1 MSNSFSSSPQ
11 LVDPG
16 RVSASQTIRTTEAS
30 RLGDLQNYAFAN
42 GGSHDVVN
50 QLWDAEVLRI
60 NSATKVQVCEW
71 YIPRPSNIHNTFKF
85 RVAAHT
91 TKANATV
98 ECEIFF
104 PLSGNSYAAST
115 IVTDG
120 ARYAT
125 QFDELTVNITASEN
139 ELFAVCRFYVTS
151 IAITHY
157 VEVASVCGRWSPS
170 TSPLATGA
178 LAQGSDEF
186 IPVGASRLGAD
197 LPLPARFGVQTLS
210 NIEILRKRGRTLFNW
225 SGSSNTMTGHN
236 APVGLGIFDQQ
247 VMYSNVALFAG
258 MNQINLDVDVF
269 INIANYVSGKSYDI
283 FGHQLTPIQ
292 NGWSSFGLN
301 LRLNELQISDQFNM
315 SMYQVGLENT
325 TRNTETL
332 LSQNYKQTNSAMYI
346 KGLSIIGV

>member
-30 RLGDLQNYAFAN
+30 KLGDLQNYAFAN
-42 GGSHDVVN
+42 GGCHDVVN
-50 QLWDAEVLRI
+50 QLWDSEVLRI

-85 RVAAHT
+85 RVASFT
-91 TKANATV
+91 TKANASV
-98 ECEIFF
+98 EVEIYF
-104 PLSGNSYAAST
+104 PLSANSYTAST
-115 IVTDG
+115 TVTDG
-120 ARYAT
+120 SRYASA
-125 QFDELTVNITASEN
+125 FDELTVNITATED
-139 ELFAVCRFYVTS
+139 ELYCICKFYVTA
-151 IAITHY
+151 IASNY
-157 VEVASVCGRWSPS
+157 VEVSSVCGRWSPL

-178 LAQGSDEF
+178 LEQGDEEF
-186 IPVGASRLGAD
+186 IPIGASRLGAD
-197 LPLPARFGVQTLS
+197 LPLSARFGVQTLS

-269 INIANYVSGKSYDI
+269 INIANYTSGKSYDI

-292 NGWSSFGLN
+292 NGWNSFGLS

-332 LSQNYKQTNSAMYI
+332 LSQNYKQTDSAMYI

>member
-1 MSNSFSSSPQ
+1 M
-11 LVDPG
+11 
-16 RVSASQTIRTTEAS
+16 
-30 RLGDLQNYAFAN
+30 
-42 GGSHDVVN
+42 
-50 QLWDAEVLRI
+50 LRI

-91 TKANATV
+91 SKANASI

-104 PLSGNSYAAST
+104 PLSGNSYTAST
-115 IVTDG
+115 TVTDG
-120 ARYAT
+120 SRYAL
-125 QFDELTVNITASEN
+125 QFDELTVNITANEN
-139 ELFAVCRFYVTS
+139 ILFAVCKFYVTS
-151 IAITHY
+151 IATTHF
-157 VEVASVCGRWSPS
+157 VEVASVCGRWSPL

-178 LAQGSDEF
+178 LEQGSDEF

-197 LPLPARFGVQTLS
+197 LPLPSRFGVQTLS

-225 SGSSNTMTGHN
+225 SGSSNTMTGYN

-247 VMYSNVALFAG
+247 VMYSSVALFAG
-258 MNQINLDVDVF
+258 MNQIDLDVDVF
-269 INIANYVSGKSYDI
+269 INIENYTVGKSYDI
-283 FGHQLTPIQ
+283 FGYQLTPIQ
-292 NGWSSFGLN
+292 NGWNSFGLK
-301 LRLNELQISDQFNM
+301 LRLTELQISDQFNM

-325 TRNTETL
+325 NRNTETL